1 MMSITHDT
9 RNYLL
14 MECSSGSSNFET
26 AGILLNVVPSI
37 IQIISKGN
45 IFVNKTF
52 LRPKSSYIFNL
63 GFENVAINYCFPF

>member
-1 MMSITHDT
+1 MMSIKHDI

-14 MECSSGSSNFET
+14 MECRSGSSNFET

-52 LRPKSSYIFNL
+52 LRPKSR
-63 GFENVAINYCFPF
+63 